1 MTTIILTVL
10 SIMVAAAAALI
21 LVFWGGDMYQ
31 DGSVAARADTFM
43 NAGQNVAAA
52 ADQFRM
58 ANRVD
63 PAGMESLTE
72 GGFLR
77 QYPYASTT
85 TLVEDG
91 PLMKVVITG
100 VDREACI
107 KINET
112 QGREGDDPVGAIGCD
127 VGSGTYHMTA

>member
-58 ANRVD
+58 ANRAE
-63 PAGMESLTE
+63 PTGMAALMD
-72 GGFLR
+72 GGFLS
-77 QYPYASTT
+77 QYPYPSTT

-100 VDREACI
+100 VDAEACV

-112 QGREGDDPVGAIGCD
+112 QGRDGTDSAGAIGCD